1 MMEEALKAAGC
12 DTKKMPLGKISA
24 KMVKEGYGSLKKIE
38 AELSK
43 KKPDKK
49 TLADLTSVFF
59 TVVPHD
65 IGFKKLSDFTI
76 DDNTKLK
83 EKLDLVDSLQQIEYA
98 NAITVDNGVDAMY
111 KKLNMEIEP
120 LPKSDADYKLVAKM
134 VNNTHGKSHGHF
146 TLELTNVFRLR
157 KETQEKKFA
166 AVGGKINNHMLLWHG
181 SRLTNWCGILSQGL
195 RIAPPEAPVTG
206 YMPVKETIPDQGSRA
221 LSLSENGRVHLLF
234 QAFQRAMFNMFTSKK
249 SAAIKRERPPTS
261 VM

>member
-134 VNNTHGKSHGHF
+134 VNNMHGKSHGHF

-157 KETQEKKFA
+157 KETQEKKCRE
-166 AVGGKINNHMLLWHG
+166 H
-181 SRLTNWCGILSQGL
+181 
-195 RIAPPEAPVTG
+195 
-206 YMPVKETIPDQGSRA
+206 
-221 LSLSENGRVHLLF
+221 LSLFSNFIQHNTTLAFVKVREWCQGTENNFGVVV
-234 QAFQRAMFNMFTSKK
+234 RAPKK
-249 SAAIKRERPPTS
+249 
-261 VM
+261 

>member
-1 MMEEALKAAGC
+1 MLFWLWFC
-12 DTKKMPLGKISA
+12 WCCLPLCIAFCSVLA
-24 KMVKEGYGSLKKIE
+24 
-38 AELSK
+38 
-43 KKPDKK
+43 PPWDKSFRGQK
-49 TLADLTSVFF
+49 VWAF
-59 TVVPHD
+59 PP
-65 IGFKKLSDFTI
+65 
-76 DDNTKLK
+76 
-83 EKLDLVDSLQQIEYA
+83 LDLVDSLQQIEYA

-206 YMPVKETIPDQGSRA
+206 YMPVKETIPDPSFPFLNGSSWDCIWY
-221 LSLSENGRVHLLF
+221 LID
-234 QAFQRAMFNMFTSKK
+234 NM
-249 SAAIKRERPPTS
+249 
-261 VM
+261 